1 MKIIQKHLKHIMI
14 IAGEPSGDL
23 YGADL
28 IKELKK
34 RDFFLRITGIGGD
47 RMKSQGME
55 LFFHI
60 NELSVMGVTEVI
72 GKFRT
77 IKKAFNIVRHKI
89 KIQKP
94 DIVILIDYPGFNLQ
108 VAGFAK
114 KNKIP
119 VLYYISPKIWAWN
132 KSRLKKIKKYVGHL
146 SLILPFEEKIYK
158 KADIP
163 CTFVGHPLLDF
174 YENQKIQKKDQQEYK
189 KNLVIGLLPGSR
201 ESEISNLFEIMLKS
215 SRLINKNLDNVKF
228 IVSKTFSVNNRKF
241 ELILKKYNHDNLFKV
256 IKGDVKQILNKSD
269 FLLAAS
275 GTVTLEA
282 AICQIPMIIIYKM
295 SAISYFFA
303 KILVK
308 IKYAGLANI
317 IAGKQ
322 IIPELI
328 QNNATPE
335 KILKKALLIL
345 NYKNLNTMKN
355 QLLMVRNLLGNKGAS
370 KKTAKIALDMIVKN

>member
-1 MKIIQKHLKHIMI
+1 M
-14 IAGEPSGDL
+14 
-23 YGADL
+23 
-28 IKELKK
+28 
-34 RDFFLRITGIGGD
+34 
-47 RMKSQGME
+47 GME
-55 LFFHI
+55 Q
-60 NELSVMGVTEVI
+60 
-72 GKFRT
+72 
-77 IKKAFNIVRHKI
+77 I
-89 KIQKP
+89 KI
-94 DIVILIDYPGFNLQ
+94 
-108 VAGFAK
+108 
-114 KNKIP
+114 
-119 VLYYISPKIWAWN
+119 
-132 KSRLKKIKKYVGHL
+132 KKIKKYVDHAA
-146 SLILPFEEKIYK
+146 LILPFEEKIYK

-174 YENQKIQKKDQQEYK
+174 YKNQIIEKKDNP
-189 KNLVIGLLPGSR
+189 KNKIVIGLLPGSR

-215 SRLINKNLDNVKF
+215 ARILNKKLNNLEF
-228 IVSKTFSVNNRKF
+228 LVSQAFSVNDKKF
-241 ELILKKYNHDNLFKV
+241 KAILEKYNYDNLFKV
-256 IKGDVKQILNKSD
+256 IKSDVKQIFNKSD

-335 KILKKALLIL
+335 KISKKALLIL
-345 NYKNLNTMKN
+345 NHKNLNKMKN
-355 QLLMVRNLLGNKGAS
+355 QLLMVRNLLGSKGAS
-370 KKTAKIALDMIVKN
+370 KKTAKIVIDMILR